1 MKHFSE
7 VVYAALTL
15 AVCLL
20 AVVNALPPALLE
32 AVEEPH
38 AIPGDGEQSSANEED
53 INGGKWIKNTSIA
66 SYMIR

>member
-53 INGGKWIKNTSIA
+53 INDGKCIKNTSIA